1 MKETIKNL
9 LQQIKD
15 KWFCLHDWEQW
26 KTIHVETDLGST
38 YSVYHFRC
46 KKCGK
51 FKKVKSY

>member
-1 MKETIKNL
+1 MKQLIKKL

-15 KWFCLHDWEQW
+15 KWFCLHDWELCGGQFN
-26 KTIHVETDLGST
+26 VGT
-38 YSVYHFRC
+38 YSIYHFKC

>member
-1 MKETIKNL
+1 MKQLVKGL

-15 KWFCLHDWEQW
+15 KWFCFHDWELW
-26 KTIHVETDLGST
+26 RTIHVETDLGST